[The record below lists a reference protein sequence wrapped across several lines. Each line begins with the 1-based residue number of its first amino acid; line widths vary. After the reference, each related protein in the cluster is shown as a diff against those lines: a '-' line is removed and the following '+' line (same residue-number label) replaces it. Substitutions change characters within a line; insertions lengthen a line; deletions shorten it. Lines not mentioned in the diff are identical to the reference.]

1 MMNLYTALC
10 WHTHVHESSLV
21 CTVEFS
27 KNNAFHQEDTHWLS
41 CCWKV
46 HQILA
51 QNTIPKVSSGW
62 PVNTLTYFRQ
72 CILFSLLPVTVWL
85 YHRVHK
91 NSTLK
96 RNVLLS
102 FLSQYC
108 LHWCLNTRVLIPSL
122 FFFLCVKFSIAL
134 CLPHFVNFLELL
146 VCSHVVSVLFSPI
159 FVAPI

>member
-21 CTVEFS
+21 GTVEFS

-96 RNVLLS
+96 CPVVISLSVLSALVPKYKS
-102 FLSQYC
+102 TDPFS
-108 LHWCLNTRVLIPSL
+108 VL
-122 FFFLCVKFSIAL
+122 FFLCVKFSIAL